1 MNYEKVLCI
10 IPCGNRKIWDKN
22 PNAGPTRARDVYIG
36 PFAKKCKEY
45 AEKFYPSS
53 WCILSAK
60 YGFLFPDDMVPGPY
74 NVTFNDKRTNPISVE
89 ELSKQVKEKG
99 LDKYEKILVLGGKKY
114 VSVVRKVFSKKKIY
128 VPLEGYKG
136 IGYMMN
142 RINKAIIDQKTL

>member
-1 MNYEKVLCI
+1 MKVLCI

-22 PNAGPTRARDVYIG
+22 PNAGPTKARDVYIG
-36 PFAKKCKEY
+36 PFAKKCKQY
-45 AEKFYPSS
+45 AEKFYPFS

-60 YGFLFPDDMVPGPY
+60 YGFLFPDDIVPGPY

-99 LDKYEKILVLGGKKY
+99 LDKYEEILVLGGKKY
-114 VSVVRKVFSKKKIY
+114 VSMVRKVFSKKKIY

-136 IGYMMN
+136 IGYMMD
-142 RINKAIIDQKTL
+142 RINKAIIDQETL